1 MDVISY
7 ALSKKIAEHAVS
19 GVQSM
24 SVNGQT
30 LIINTKDSGVLT
42 MTFPTPKDGVS
53 VADIDVNANNQI
65 VFTMSDGTEFISG
78 KIPTVK
84 GDAGFSPI
92 ITENADNTDKIY
104 KLDITTADSTFTT
117 PNLKGGASG
126 SGEENKID
134 SISVNGVNVA
144 PDENRNVDITVPT
157 VTNDLTDELKSS
169 YDDAV
174 TEKHTHNNK
183 TVLDDITAEKVESW
197 NKAEENVQ
205 SDWNETDNTAD
216 GFIKN
221 KPTIPDAYD
230 DTALSGRVDNVE
242 TSIGDMST
250 IEVKSVS
257 DLVSAINVLYNA
269 FMSSINYANKKLT
282 ITYRNGGTVDI
293 DMSAIITDTNI
304 GELSNIDDTGI
315 ANKQV
320 LSYDTATNKYIPTTI
335 DTAGVLADA
344 KKYTDDE
351 IAKINNAD
359 AISVDE
365 KPTYS
370 NGTITYKKDGVE
382 KTITDGDFW
391 FFYTVDDMAYQ
402 TIWIDGV
409 EFTTSVDGS
418 VDFKDF
424 VSKTNDLTSTY
435 TGEETDKT
443 KVTTIA
449 SLDALYAII
458 STALGKKVNTADI
471 VDNLSSDAT
480 DKPLSAAQ
488 GKALDTK
495 ISNFV
500 TTVEEDYAKTTDIP
514 TILPAN
520 GGNSDTVNNHTV
532 ETDVPVDAV
541 FTDTIYDDTEVK
553 GSIDEL
559 NSNLDTLEF
568 GEVAGGKNLFKYNE
582 VSGTLSKTVECSL
595 DAGTYTISALVN
607 SSDTDSSTSLIQ
619 FYYED
624 GNSESYLL
632 GRESRTSYTVT
643 LTKHVIAL
651 IFYASKD
658 WANSANDTFTYS
670 DIQIEEGSTAT
681 EYEPYIPSVKML
693 AEEVSVQKNELD
705 TLEYSDVAGGKN
717 LLDPNYF
724 TSQIVKVGGIGNV
737 NGVSWDCDKVNWYIE
752 DLSGISFKENTVYT
766 IVLYGKC
773 KNNEQSLTNLC
784 IEYTDGTNSIIMFS
798 SKNTNSLALRV
809 TDSNKTISKLAF
821 YYGSRGTDLNPKK
834 CGIFEGTIKESDF
847 EPYIPSVKMLAE
859 ENAQQSNEI
868 MDIKMLG
875 WTVPRECPIQNYVDS
890 DGVFHQR
897 VGRVDLGSLS
907 WIKRNDAS
915 FSVEKF
921 LKDVPMENKTFGTF
935 CHLYS
940 NSDWAAVTSN
950 AADKCITLFS
960 YNTWG
965 YASIAIRD
973 RSYTDADTFKN
984 AMQGVYL
991 YYELATE
998 ITMTIDGNEAVI
1010 KLNKSLAYNAS
1021 KNMLS
1026 AIVGT
1031 ISGVTITS
1039 KDKSTA
1045 LLNGTNTENVSVFT
1059 TADVIPSGS
1068 YHLKLSNKVGSMFVW
1083 DTTHSK
1089 TIIDVDNTECNFTLT
1104 EPSKLL
1110 VGFSVGSGHSFTNFE
1125 VSGQLEKGTVATDFV
1140 PYNGKS
1146 NFELTNDVISLK
1158 NDLETLKLSD
1168 VAGGKNILDINKVL
1182 EWINKYTNGTYSND
1196 ILTISPINNY
1206 LFTNPFQFSD
1216 VDIDVTLSVESFN
1229 FAGGSNARISLLNSN
1244 NISVGD
1250 IYTGMTSIRAKASR
1264 IRIDYS
1270 TLPTSITLDKLMLQL
1285 GATATPYEPYIPSVK
1300 MLAEKADNVNESL
1313 SDLEYLGWSVPDKCS
1328 LKNYKD
1334 KNEAF
1339 HQKVGR
1345 VFVDGN
1351 TSLSP
1356 YHIESTGTLAIYYP
1370 TLGISLEE
1378 KNNICCCATLESFT
1392 LSELENSKIGYYVNT
1407 NDDHI
1412 YINIK
1417 GGASSLDEFKAN
1429 VNASPLVFYYKLDSE
1444 KIIIDGNEAVTKIKN
1459 DLIVLEA
1466 TSTIDMTASRE
1477 LDDITSSLLTIPSG
1491 YKPIAMYGY
1500 NEENNDNISAIPLL
1514 IRSDGKVLFHAKNHS
1529 TSDQG
1534 IIHFVIRVT
1543 FKKVS

>member
-1 MDVISY
+1 MDIVSY

-24 SVNGQT
+24 SVEGQN

-134 SISVNGVNVA
+134 SISVNGVNIV
-144 PDENRNVDITVPT
+144 PDENKNVDITVPT

-174 TEKHTHNNK
+174 TEKHTHDNK

-315 ANKQV
+315 TDKQI

-488 GKALDTK
+488 GKALDAK

-500 TTVEEDYAKTTDIP
+500 TTVEEDYAKTADIP
-514 TILPAN
+514 TTLPAN

-532 ETDVPVDAV
+532 ETDVPTDAV

-553 GSIDEL
+553 ESIAEL
-559 NSNLDTLEF
+559 NSNLDGLSYDEN
-568 GEVAGGKNLFKYNE
+568 AGGKNLLDLPNPYSITGTYFKFITVKVKKNTNYTLSVGSVTSSVYQAIIVRPINSDTNIIAKYSAPYIMPFNSGDNE
-582 VSGTLSKTVECSL
+582 SIRILFYSGNLTSGTSV
-595 DAGTYTISALVN
+595 
-607 SSDTDSSTSLIQ
+607 
-619 FYYED
+619 
-624 GNSESYLL
+624 
-632 GRESRTSYTVT
+632 
-643 LTKHVIAL
+643 
-651 IFYASKD
+651 
-658 WANSANDTFTYS
+658 YS
-670 DIQIEEGSTAT
+670 DVQLEYGTEAT
-681 EYEPYIPSVKML
+681 TYEPYIPSVKML
-693 AEEVSVQKNELD
+693 ADEVSAQNE
-705 TLEYSDVAGGKN
+705 S
-717 LLDPNYF
+717 
-724 TSQIVKVGGIGNV
+724 
-737 NGVSWDCDKVNWYIE
+737 
-752 DLSGISFKENTVYT
+752 LSVI
-766 IVLYGKC
+766 GKC
-773 KNNEQSLTNLC
+773 KNLLNPTLQTTTQNGVTCTNNG
-784 IEYTDGTNSIIMFS
+784 DGT
-798 SKNTNSLALRV
+798 
-809 TDSNKTISKLAF
+809 
-821 YYGSRGTDLNPKK
+821 
-834 CGIFEGTIKESDF
+834 
-847 EPYIPSVKMLAE
+847 
-859 ENAQQSNEI
+859 
-868 MDIKMLG
+868 
-875 WTVPRECPIQNYVDS
+875 
-890 DGVFHQR
+890 
-897 VGRVDLGSLS
+897 
-907 WIKRNDAS
+907 
-915 FSVEKF
+915 
-921 LKDVPMENKTFGTF
+921 
-935 CHLYS
+935 
-940 NSDWAAVTSN
+940 
-950 AADKCITLFS
+950 
-960 YNTWG
+960 
-965 YASIAIRD
+965 
-973 RSYTDADTFKN
+973 YT
-984 AMQGVYL
+984 
-991 YYELATE
+991 
-998 ITMTIDGNEAVI
+998 
-1010 KLNKSLAYNAS
+1010 
-1021 KNMLS
+1021 
-1026 AIVGT
+1026 
-1031 ISGVTITS
+1031 
-1039 KDKSTA
+1039 
-1045 LLNGTNTENVSVFT
+1045 LNGTATNPFQVIVGEVEIKGNQQYKTVGCPNNIINKEYCLIPYNVTGNTEFGKYDYGDGSINVSKKDIIYRLYIFVASGT
-1059 TADVIPSGS
+1059 T
-1068 YHLKLSNKVGSMFVW
+1068 LSNLVFKPML
-1083 DTTHSK
+1083 TTN
-1089 TIIDVDNTECNFTLT
+1089 D
-1104 EPSKLL
+1104 
-1110 VGFSVGSGHSFTNFE
+1110 SVTYD
-1125 VSGQLEKGTVATDFV
+1125 DFV
-1140 PYNGKS
+1140 PYTGDGDT
-1146 NFELTNDVISLK
+1146 LTH
-1158 NDLETLKLSD
+1158 D
-1168 VAGGKNILDINKVL
+1168 VA
-1182 EWINKYTNGTYSND
+1182 E
-1196 ILTISPINNY
+1196 
-1206 LFTNPFQFSD
+1206 
-1216 VDIDVTLSVESFN
+1216 
-1229 FAGGSNARISLLNSN
+1229 
-1244 NISVGD
+1244 
-1250 IYTGMTSIRAKASR
+1250 
-1264 IRIDYS
+1264 
-1270 TLPTSITLDKLMLQL
+1270 
-1285 GATATPYEPYIPSVK
+1285 
-1300 MLAEKADNVNESL
+1300 
-1313 SDLEYLGWSVPDKCS
+1313 
-1328 LKNYKD
+1328 
-1334 KNEAF
+1334 
-1339 HQKVGR
+1339 
-1345 VFVDGN
+1345 
-1351 TSLSP
+1351 
-1356 YHIESTGTLAIYYP
+1356 
-1370 TLGISLEE
+1370 
-1378 KNNICCCATLESFT
+1378 
-1392 LSELENSKIGYYVNT
+1392 
-1407 NDDHI
+1407 
-1412 YINIK
+1412 
-1417 GGASSLDEFKAN
+1417 
-1429 VNASPLVFYYKLDSE
+1429 
-1444 KIIIDGNEAVTKIKN
+1444 IKN
-1459 DLIVLEA
+1459 DLADLGKCKNLLNPTLQTTTQNGVTCTNNGDGTYTLKGK
-1466 TSTIDMTASRE
+1466 S
-1477 LDDITSSLLTIPSG
+1477 TSSSNTNFVMPFSSPFKGKCKLIGCPSDIDSIAELQCNYNGIWDSKNTDNGKGSILDSANLLTDIAIVIFPNVSVNNLVFKPMITTNLNATYDDFVPYTG
-1491 YKPIAMYGY
+1491 DGETLAADVAEIKNDLDKYKPKKYSGKSLTISTNGSYLVTATAMGYGVMICTY
-1500 NEENNDNISAIPLL
+1500 AVYVLDGSIRYIEQVASKDLTLSFSGNVITPSYTANDIFFYVQRIGSIW
-1514 IRSDGKVLFHAKNHS
+1514 S
-1529 TSDQG
+1529 
-1534 IIHFVIRVT
+1534 
-1543 FKKVS
+1543 